1 MFKRKKDTY
10 VIKESKG
17 EQVFDWLLNF
27 VMLIMIIGATY
38 PIIYVLSVSLSSGLA
53 VDRGEVF
60 LFPVEFTTEA
70 YKYLFKDSSFVLAF
84 GNSAFYMIVGTAYN
98 LFISVTAAYVMS
110 RKNFILSRF
119 TNLFV
124 LITMW
129 LAAGTI
135 PTYMNYR
142 NLGMSDSRL
151 AIILGFGLSAYNI
164 ILVRNYFDNLP
175 EEILEAAKIDGAS
188 EWQILNKIFIPLSK
202 PIMATV
208 ALFYALSRWNSW
220 FWHSLLLK
228 SDNKIPLQ
236 VVLRN
241 LLAQSAENPDST
253 SNEIINIAKSSASF
267 TTIQHAVMLFAI
279 VPVVIIYPYV
289 QKHFTKGIM
298 LGGVKS

>member
-1 MFKRKKDTY
+1 MRKGKKHSSGMKSSMGGR
-10 VIKESKG
+10 I
-17 EQVFDWLLNF
+17 FDILLNLA
-27 VMLIMIIGATY
+27 MLIMIVGAIY

-60 LFPVEFTTEA
+60 LFPVEFTVEA
-70 YKYLFKDSSFVLAF
+70 YKYLFKDASFVIAF
-84 GNSAFYMIVGTAYN
+84 GNSAFYMIAGTASN
-98 LFISVTAAYVMS
+98 MFISVTAAYVMA

-119 TNLFV
+119 TNMMV
-124 LITMW
+124 LLTMW
-129 LAAGTI
+129 LGAGTI
-135 PTYMNYR
+135 PMYLNYR
-142 NLGMSDSRL
+142 NLGMTDSRL

-164 ILVRNYFDNLP
+164 ILIRNYFDNLP

-188 EWQILNKIFIPLSK
+188 EWQILKDIFMPLSK
-202 PIMATV
+202 PIIATV
-208 ALFYALSRWNSW
+208 SLFYALSRWNSW

-241 LLAQSAENPDST
+241 LLAQTAENPDST
-253 SNEIINIAKSSASF
+253 SNEIVDIAKSGASF

-279 VPVVIIYPYV
+279 VPVIMIYPYV
-289 QKHFTKGIM
+289 QRHFTKGIM